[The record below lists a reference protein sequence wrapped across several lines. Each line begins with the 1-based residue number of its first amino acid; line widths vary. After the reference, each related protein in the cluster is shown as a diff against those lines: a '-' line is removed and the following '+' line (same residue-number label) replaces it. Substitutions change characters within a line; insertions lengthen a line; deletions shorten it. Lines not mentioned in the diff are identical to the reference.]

1 MRESEEEKAR
11 ARNKVA
17 PTGDLYEEMED
28 EIAKHEEQKKKL
40 SKYLAF
46 LLQKDG
52 AGLAA
57 ANQRRMAA
65 QRARAN
71 KGWMWKSTFYPC
83 IVLVQIYV
91 VFIWAEQHDMS
102 SV

>member
-1 MRESEEEKAR
+1 VRESEEEKAR

-71 KGWMWKSTFYPC
+71 KGWM
-83 IVLVQIYV
+83 
-91 VFIWAEQHDMS
+91 
-102 SV
+102 